1 MKYLAATLRLRS
13 GPREIQNTTM
23 STLSQYSFEYLANEA
38 QSLLARLVQIKPF
51 SMTMPMV
58 KGASVSDK
66 ALKDIIRLLEK
77 GKEELRNNVYKF
89 IEDIR
94 AAKEKGNNIRQLQ
107 ARYTILKLRFN
118 SILDQLD
125 IFADVLSQRA
135 EHDVGVWTSGLDV
148 LAEDGIS
155 VLKKMTD
162 LPSFVVYLDRGHGAA
177 IRRARTRLPGGDMN
191 PVGVIQIPRERMIG
205 SGIASSLIHEVG
217 HQAAS
222 LIDLVPTLKKVLSE
236 TQQRRRDTVAWRYYE
251 RWISEIIADVWATGH
266 LGVTA
271 TLGLMSVVTL
281 PSYFQFRIDLKD
293 PHPPPYVR
301 VLLSCAFGKRL
312 FPHPQWDRLSAL
324 WKTFYPVHELK
335 KEIIMVLDSIEKETP
350 AFVDLVIHH
359 STKEMQGKK
368 LADLFPANER
378 QPAQLRE
385 LYQLWKAKK
394 ISLYTLPP
402 ALVFAVLGQA
412 KSDLVI
418 DAGEENRVLTK
429 VLRYWAF
436 SRN

>member
-1 MKYLAATLRLRS
+1 MPT
-13 GPREIQNTTM
+13 I
-23 STLSQYSFEYLANEA
+23 SQYPFEYLANEA
-38 QSLLARLVQIKPF
+38 QSLLARLIQIKPF

-66 ALKDIIRLLEK
+66 ALKEIIRLLEK

-89 IEDIR
+89 IEDIKTGKDR
-94 AAKEKGNNIRQLQ
+94 GNSIKGLQ
-107 ARYTILKLRFN
+107 GKYTILKLRFN

-135 EHDVGVWTSGLDV
+135 EHDVGIWTSGLDV
-148 LAEDGIS
+148 LAEDGIT
-155 VLKKMTD
+155 VLKKLTD

-191 PVGVIQIPRERMIG
+191 PVGVIQIPRERMVG

-222 LIDLVPTLKKVLSE
+222 LIDLVPTLKKVLAE
-236 TQQRRRDTVAWRYYE
+236 HQQRRKDTVAWQYFE

-301 VLLSCAFGKRL
+301 VLVSCAFGKKL
-312 FPHPQWDRLSAL
+312 YPHAQWDKLSAL
-324 WKTFYPVHELK
+324 WKTFYPTHELR
-335 KEIIMVLDSIEKETP
+335 KEIVLVLEDIEREIP
-350 AFVDLVIHH
+350 AFVELVIRH
-359 STKEMQGKK
+359 STKEMQGRR
-368 LADLFPANER
+368 LVDLFPAKER

-385 LYQLWKAKK
+385 LYQLWKTKK
-394 ISLYTLPP
+394 LSLYTLPP
-402 ALVFAVLGQA
+402 TLVFAVLGQA

-418 DAGEENRVLTK
+418 DAVEESRVLTK